1 MLRSL
6 HARSLLGALSVV
18 ALLLTAAGCQ
28 SPSSQDQQTGPPP
41 LPDDELAI
49 EDPWVRPAPPGST
62 TALSMTIAN
71 GRQTPDTLLR
81 ARAPIIDSS
90 MVKRTSADG
99 SGAAMA
105 GGLPIPAR
113 TRMTLAP
120 DSTHVRL
127 VNLGQSLDENSTLI
141 LNLEFA
147 QSGLQ
152 RVQAPVQSSAPTE
165 Q

>member
-18 ALLLTAAGCQ
+18 VLLLAGCQ
-28 SPSSQDQQTGPPP
+28 SQPSQDSQTGPSP
-41 LPDDELAI
+41 LPDDELTI

-71 GRQTPDTLLR
+71 GRQTPDTLIR

-90 MVKRTSADG
+90 VVQRASADG
-99 SGAAMA
+99 SGAAAM
-105 GGLPIPAR
+105 GPLPIPAR

-120 DSTHVRL
+120 ESTHVRL

-152 RVQAPVQSSAPTE
+152 RIRAPVQSSAPTE

>member
-6 HARSLLGALSVV
+6 TIRSVFGALSCLL
-18 ALLLTAAGCQ
+18 ALLLVAGCQ
-28 SPSSQDQQTGPPP
+28 TQSSQNQQSSEPPP
-41 LPDDELAI
+41 LPDNELAI
-49 EDPWVRPAPPGST
+49 ENPWVRPAPAGST
-62 TALSMTIAN
+62 SALYMTIAN
-71 GRQTPDTLLR
+71 GRQGPDTLLR

-90 MVKRTSADG
+90 DVQRASAGETQRTNV
-99 SGAAMA
+99 
-105 GGLPIPAR
+105 LPIPAR

-120 DSTHVRL
+120 DSTHMRL

-152 RVQAPVQSSAPTE
+152 RVQVPVQSTPPAE
-165 Q
+165 GQ

>member
-6 HARSLLGALSVV
+6 RARSLLGALSVV

-28 SPSSQDQQTGPPP
+28 SQSSQDQQTGPPP

-49 EDPWVRPAPPGST
+49 EDPWVRPTPPGST
-62 TALSMTIAN
+62 TTLSMTIAN

-90 MVKRTSADG
+90 EVRRASADG
-99 SGAAMA
+99 GTEMVGA
-105 GGLPIPAR
+105 LSIPAR

>member
-6 HARSLLGALSVV
+6 RARSLLGALSVV
-18 ALLLTAAGCQ
+18 ALFLTATGCQ
-28 SPSSQDQQTGPPP
+28 SQSSQDQQTGPPP

-81 ARAPIIDSS
+81 ARAPILDSS
-90 MVKRTSADG
+90 EVRRASADG
-99 SGAAMA
+99 GPEMVGA
-105 GGLPIPAR
+105 LPIPGR

-127 VNLGQSLDENSTLI
+127 IDLGQSLDENSTLI

-152 RVQAPVQSSAPTE
+152 RVQVPVQGSAPAE
-165 Q
+165 

>member
-6 HARSLLGALSVV
+6 HARSLLGALSAV
-18 ALLLTAAGCQ
+18 ALLLAGCQ
-28 SPSSQDQQTGPPP
+28 SQSSQDQQTGPPP
-41 LPDDELAI
+41 LPDNELAI
-49 EDPWVRPAPPGST
+49 EDPWVRPAPAGST

-71 GRQTPDTLLR
+71 GRQGPDTLLR

-90 MVKRTSADG
+90 EVRR
-99 SGAAMA
+99 GAERMA
-105 GGLPIPAR
+105 PLAIPAR

-127 VNLGQSLDENSTLI
+127 VNLGQSLEENSTLI

-152 RVQAPVQSSAPTE
+152 RIQAPIQGSAPTD
-165 Q
+165 

>member
-6 HARSLLGALSVV
+6 RARFLLGALSVV
-18 ALLLTAAGCQ
+18 GLLLTAAGCQ
-28 SPSSQDQQTGPPP
+28 SQSSQDQQTGPPP

-90 MVKRTSADG
+90 EVRRASADG
-99 SGAAMA
+99 GTEMVGA
-105 GGLPIPAR
+105 LPIPAR

-152 RVQAPVQSSAPTE
+152 RVQAPVQSSAPTD

>member
-6 HARSLLGALSVV
+6 HTRCLLGALSVV
-18 ALLLTAAGCQ
+18 ALLLAGCQ
-28 SPSSQDQQTGPPP
+28 SQPSQDSQTGPPP
-41 LPDDELAI
+41 LPENELAV
-49 EDPWVRPAPPGST
+49 EDPWVRPAPVGST

-71 GRQTPDTLLR
+71 GREGPDTLLR

-90 MVKRTSADG
+90 EVRRGA
-99 SGAAMA
+99 GAAA
-105 GGLPIPAR
+105 ERVGSLPIPAR
-113 TRMTLAP
+113 TRTTLAP

-127 VNLGQSLDENSTLI
+127 VSLGQSLEENSTLI

-152 RVQAPVQSSAPTE
+152 RIQVPIQRSAPTD
-165 Q
+165 